1 MGKRKLIGAIP
12 NTQTLVKTNR
22 KSLNRTLSRNCVGA
36 ISGMLLGNFIFLPSW
51 KQYINSLCRSFNE
64 ACTLLKASKRMK
76 GRRNKLRRLLAQ
88 LCVNIQLLVFL
99 ISSYK
104 NSNFAQDSY
113 QYQYFDLTD
122 WTKCCGL
129 LSCHA
134 QAQPKQQC
142 LYKLITNH
150 LLNLTPVP
158 HHTGE
163 LDPHEVIST

>member
-1 MGKRKLIGAIP
+1 MGKRKLIGTIF

-22 KSLNRTLSRNCVGA
+22 KSLNRTLSRNCVGT

-51 KQYINSLCRSFNE
+51 KQYINSLCRSFNK
-64 ACTLLKASKRMK
+64 ACTLLKASKHMHERQK
-76 GRRNKLRRLLAQ
+76 KQTKKAFSLALSKYSASCLSYFLLQ
-88 LCVNIQLLVFL
+88 EFQFCIGF
-99 ISSYK
+99 
-104 NSNFAQDSY
+104 

-122 WTKCCGL
+122 WIKCCGL

-142 LYKLITNH
+142 LYKLITYR

-163 LDPHEVIST
+163 LDLHEVIST